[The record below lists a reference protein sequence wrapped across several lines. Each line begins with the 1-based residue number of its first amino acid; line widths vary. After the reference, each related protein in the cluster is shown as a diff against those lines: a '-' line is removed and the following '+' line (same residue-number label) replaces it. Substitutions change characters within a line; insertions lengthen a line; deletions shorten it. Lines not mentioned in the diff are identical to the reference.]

1 MLYGSLDGRGEWRR
15 MDTCICMAESLCSSS
30 ETITTLLIHYT
41 PIQNKKVF
49 EKCSCAQYN
58 GWHIVGG
65 ARVMQN
71 MDEMNPVS
79 NNSRVDNSY
88 HEGSILETIV
98 HKDEECASFPPNPYH
113 SIPLGHRRALS

>member
-1 MLYGSLDGRGEWRR
+1 

-30 ETITTLLIHYT
+30 ETITTLLICYT

-71 MDEMNPVS
+71 MDKMNPVS
-79 NNSRVDNSY
+79 NNSRVHNSY
-88 HEGSILETIV
+88 HEGSIPETIV

-113 SIPLGHRRALS
+113 STPLGHHRALS